1 VRNLLRFLI
10 TIIIIVLIWWLLAI
24 IINNPVL
31 PIPWDVF
38 REIYLLKNKIWLHM
52 MASFYRIMIGVSISF
67 LIAIPVGLFIGRV
80 KKIDRIM
87 APLIYLV
94 YPVPKIAFLPIV
106 LLLLGLGDLSKI
118 FLISLI
124 VFFQILVHARD
135 AARAI
140 DNELI
145 LSVKSLGASD
155 FQLFWKVVF
164 PASLPKIFTAIRI
177 STGTAIA
184 VLFFTETFAT
194 FTGLGYFI
202 MDAWTR
208 VNYNEMFAGILALS
222 FLGLIL
228 FLIVDIV
235 ERLTC
240 PWLFLE
246 DN

>member
-1 VRNLLRFLI
+1 VRNLFRFLI
-10 TIIIIVLIWWLLAI
+10 TIIVIILVWWLLAI
-24 IINNPVL
+24 IISNSVL

-38 REIYLLKNKIWLHM
+38 REIYLLRSKIWMHM

-80 KKIDRIM
+80 KKIDRVM

-106 LLLLGLGDLSKI
+106 LLFLGLGDLSKI

-155 FQLFWKVVF
+155 FQLFWQVVF

-240 PWLFLE
+240 PWLFLG
-246 DN
+246 DK

>member
-1 VRNLLRFLI
+1 MRNLLRFLI